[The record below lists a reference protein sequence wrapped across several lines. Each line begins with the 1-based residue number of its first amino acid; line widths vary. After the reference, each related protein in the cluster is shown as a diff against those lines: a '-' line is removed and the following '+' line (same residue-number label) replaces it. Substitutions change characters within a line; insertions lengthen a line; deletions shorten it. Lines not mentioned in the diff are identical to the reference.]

1 MNGKRDKILAILLL
15 LVCSAISQARIK
27 LVALPERAATVI
39 RLDNPRATL
48 IEEERVLTLQEGVN
62 KVDFSW
68 KGVSIDADSIRL
80 RPIGHPDPPPQLSAK
95 AEAGGAGKVTLL
107 SVSYPPGEAA
117 LVWDISSDS
126 DYAETVRISYLL
138 SNIDRLITYKAI
150 ADKPETYVDL
160 KSFLVLRN
168 FSGEDFDRARV
179 LLDYGEAFEQG
190 IDHEETKRMLFLKA
204 DKVPITKV
212 WTFDAAK
219 LPWDPEKL
227 PAPASPDASRG
238 GGENRN
244 VGIPVSYR
252 IVNNANSKLGEFAL
266 WGGKARLFQDDGHD
280 STIFLGEDVTGL
292 VPVGEKMELYIGD
305 SRDIVVT
312 QRKMTDAQINIR
324 RNNKDKIIL
333 YDTDEVITARI
344 ENFKDSP
351 AILTVIQ
358 HIPGQPAATVRQHG
372 EWDMEKCNMKYKKKD
387 ANTLEFEIELP
398 ARTEEGPAVKELK
411 MHYHRRNVR
420 P

>member
-1 MNGKRDKILAILLL
+1 MNSKRIKLMAVVLL

-48 IEEERVLTLQEGVN
+48 IEEERVLTLQEGLN

-80 RPIGHPDPPPQLSAK
+80 AVLDHPDD
-95 AEAGGAGKVTLL
+95 KVTLL
-107 SVSYPPGEAA
+107 SVSYPPNEAA
-117 LVWDISSDS
+117 LVWDISCADN
-126 DYAETVRISYLL
+126 YAERVRISYLL
-138 SNIDRLITYKAI
+138 SNIDRLITYKAL
-150 ADKPETYVDL
+150 ADKAETMVDL

-168 FSGEDFDRARV
+168 FSGEDFDRAQV
-179 LLDYGEAFEQG
+179 LLDYGETFERG
-190 IDHEETKRMLFLKA
+190 IKHEETKQMLFLKA
-204 DKVPITKV
+204 AKVPITKI
-212 WTFDAAK
+212 WTFDAAR

-227 PAPASPDASRG
+227 
-238 GGENRN
+238 ENKN

-252 IVNNANSKLGEFAL
+252 IVNDAKSRLGKFAL
-266 WGGKARLFQDDGHD
+266 WGGKARLFQDDGHG

-312 QRKMTDAQINIR
+312 QRKMKDIRINLR
-324 RNNKDKIIL
+324 KNRAGNVVL
-333 YDTDEVITARI
+333 YDTDEEITAKI
-344 ENFKDSP
+344 ENFKDSG
-351 AILTVIQ
+351 AVLTMIQ
-358 HIPGQPAATVRQHG
+358 HIPGQ
-372 EWDMEKCNMKYKKKD
+372 WDMEKCNMEYKRKD
-387 ANTLEFEIELP
+387 TSTLEFEIKLP
-398 ARTEEGPAVKELK
+398 ARTEAGPAVKELK
-411 MHYHRRNVR
+411 MYYHRRNVR

>member
-1 MNGKRDKILAILLL
+1 MNGKKVKLMVILML
-15 LVCSAISQARIK
+15 LVCVGAAQARIK

-39 RLDNPRATL
+39 RLDNPQWTL
-48 IEEERVLTLQEGVN
+48 IEEERVLTLQKGLN

-80 RPIGHPDPPPQLSAK
+80 RALDHPD
-95 AEAGGAGKVTLL
+95 KVTLL
-107 SVSYPPGEAA
+107 SVSYPPNESA

-138 SNIDRLITYKAI
+138 RNIDRLITYKAI
-150 ADKPETYVDL
+150 ADKAETEVNL
-160 KSFLVLRN
+160 KSYLVLRN
-168 FSGEDFDRARV
+168 FSGEDFDKARV

-204 DKVPITKV
+204 PKVPITKV

-227 PAPASPDASRG
+227 
-238 GGENRN
+238 ENKN

-252 IVNNANSKLGEFAL
+252 IVNDTKSGLGEFAL
-266 WGGKARLFQDDGHD
+266 WGGKARLFQDDGHE
-280 STIFLGEDVTGL
+280 STIFLGEDVTGM
-292 VPVGEKMELYIGD
+292 VPVGEKTELYIGD

-312 QRKMTDAQINIR
+312 QRKMKDERINLQ
-324 RNNKDKIIL
+324 RNNDNRVVL
-333 YDTDEVITARI
+333 YDTDELITAKI
-344 ENFKDSP
+344 ENFKDSQ
-351 AILTVIQ
+351 AVLTMIQ
-358 HIPGQPAATVRQHG
+358 HIPGQ
-372 EWDMEKCNMKYKKKD
+372 WDMEKCNMKYKRKN
-387 ANTLEFEIELP
+387 AGTLEFEIKLP
-398 ARTEEGPAVKELK
+398 ARTEDGPAVKELS

>member
-1 MNGKRDKILAILLL
+1 MNAKKIALTTIVLL
-15 LVCSAISQARIK
+15 LVVSGVAQARIK

-39 RLDNPRATL
+39 RLDNPMATL
-48 IEEERVLTLQEGVN
+48 IEEERVLTLQEGLN

-68 KGVSIDADSIRL
+68 KGVSIDEDSIRL
-80 RPIGHPDPPPQLSAK
+80 KTLDHPD
-95 AEAGGAGKVTLL
+95 KVTLL

-117 LVWDISSDS
+117 LVWDIASDS

-150 ADKPETYVDL
+150 ADKAETQVDL

-168 FSGEDFDRARV
+168 FSGEDFDEARV

-190 IDHEETKRMLFLKA
+190 ISHEETKQMLFLKA
-204 DKVPITKV
+204 DKVPIIKV

-227 PAPASPDASRG
+227 
-238 GGENRN
+238 ENQN

-252 IVNNANSKLGEFAL
+252 IVNNVESKLGEFAL
-266 WGGKARLFQDDGHD
+266 WGGKARLFQDDGHE

-312 QRKMTDAQINIR
+312 QRKMTDTRINLVK
-324 RNNKDKIIL
+324 NNRGDVVL
-333 YDTDEVITARI
+333 YDTDEQITAKI
-344 ENFKDSP
+344 ENFKDSQ
-351 AILTVIQ
+351 AVLTMVQ
-358 HIPGQPAATVRQHG
+358 HIPGQ
-372 EWDMEKCNMKYKKKD
+372 WDMETCNMKYTRKD
-387 ANTLEFEIELP
+387 ASTLEFEITLP